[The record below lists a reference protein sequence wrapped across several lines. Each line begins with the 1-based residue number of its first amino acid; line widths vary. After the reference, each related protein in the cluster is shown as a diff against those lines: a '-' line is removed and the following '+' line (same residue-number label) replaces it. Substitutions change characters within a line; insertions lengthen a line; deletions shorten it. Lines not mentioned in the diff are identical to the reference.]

1 VERREWKSGSW
12 PLLSHRCYRENHN
25 MSTNERNSDRRCLGA
40 ILVDLVSSHGRG
52 NSVVLVGC
60 TLHYASEE
68 QRIS

>member
-1 VERREWKSGSW
+1 
-12 PLLSHRCYRENHN
+12 